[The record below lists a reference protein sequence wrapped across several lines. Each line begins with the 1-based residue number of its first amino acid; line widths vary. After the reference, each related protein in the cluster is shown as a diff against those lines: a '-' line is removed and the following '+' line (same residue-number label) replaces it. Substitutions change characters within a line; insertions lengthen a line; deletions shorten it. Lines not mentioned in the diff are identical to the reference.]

1 MDTAAVDFPALAIG
15 IVISLV
21 ITAAHL
27 WADRGIGRR
36 RSWMV
41 SVWLAF
47 LLLALG
53 LTDLLRQTPRE
64 IHVAA
69 VFVGVA
75 LPVLGSQG
83 IIHATRRVRPVLRW
97 PIALATTFVL
107 LFGGLLI
114 GAAVVPRYL
123 P

>member
-1 MDTAAVDFPALAIG
+1 MDTAAIDFPALAIG

-36 RSWMV
+36 RSWIV
-41 SVWLAF
+41 SGVFAA

-53 LTDLLRQTPRE
+53 LTDLVRQTPRE
-64 IHVAA
+64 IHVAT
-69 VFVGVA
+69 VFVGAA
-75 LPVLGSQG
+75 LPVLGAQG

-97 PIALATTFVL
+97 PIAFVTTFVL
-107 LFGGLLI
+107 LFSGLLI
-114 GAAVVPRYL
+114 GAAVLPRYL
-123 P
+123 N